1 MSISVTELTHRIKR
15 HLEPSFKGITVQGE
29 ISNFKAQSSGHYYF
43 TLKDEGSQISVSFFN
58 AVRYKFP
65 RIPKDGDKVILLG
78 DITVYGPRGNYQ
90 LVACGLK
97 FVGVGDLLLRFHQ
110 LKIEIQELGWF
121 NKEAKKSLPDHPKTI
136 GVITSPTGAVIQDI
150 IHVLSRRRRNFH
162 LILYPV
168 KVQGEGAKEE
178 IAQAINE
185 MNRYNL
191 VDVMI
196 VGRGGGS
203 IEDLWAFN
211 EKIVAEAIFHS
222 KIPIISAVG
231 HETDFTI
238 ADFVADVRA
247 PTPSSAAEMVCPK
260 SVDLLERFLNLQKRL
275 DQRMEGHL
283 SQLQQGLDGALKHPF
298 VRGIRILHPFIQQTD
313 HMIDSLDFQLRS
325 LFSNVKNR
333 LEVLT
338 LSIRGLEPK
347 QIIKEQK
354 NSLLQV
360 EENLKN
366 TLLQHLANQKKELE
380 ILTFRLEAL
389 DPAKKL
395 EEWKNSL
402 LQVEEN
408 LKNTLLQHL
417 ANQKKEL
424 EILTLRLEALDPAK
438 KLEEWKHRFSRLIDH
453 LKALNPKQILQRGFC
468 IPQNKKGAILC
479 GVEQVQDGEEIDLL
493 FYNGTIGAHVH
504 GIRSSLQTT

>member
-58 AVRYKFP
+58 AVRYKLP
-65 RIPKDGDKVILLG
+65 RVPKDGDKVILLG
-78 DITVYGPRGNYQ
+78 DISVYGPRGNYQ
-90 LVACGLK
+90 LVANGLK
-97 FVGVGDLLLRFHQ
+97 FVGVGDLLLKFHQ

-121 NKEAKKSLPDHPKTI
+121 NKESKKTLPHHPKTI

-150 IHVLSRRRRNFH
+150 IHVLSRRLRNFH

-178 IAQAINE
+178 IAQAISE

-191 VDVMI
+191 VDVLI

-260 SVDLLERFLNLQKRL
+260 SVDLLERFLHLEKRL
-275 DQRMEGHL
+275 DQTIEGHL
-283 SQLQQGLDGALKHPF
+283 SQLQQGLEQALKHPF
-298 VRGIRILHPFIQQTD
+298 VRGVRILHPFLQQMD

-325 LFSNVKNR
+325 LFSSTKNR

-338 LSIRGLEPK
+338 LSIRGLEPR

-354 NSLLQV
+354 NSLFLM
-360 EENLKN
+360 EENFKN
-366 TLLQHLANQKKELE
+366 TLLQNLSNRRKELQ

-395 EEWKNSL
+395 NDWKN
-402 LQVEEN
+402 
-408 LKNTLLQHL
+408 
-417 ANQKKEL
+417 
-424 EILTLRLEALDPAK
+424 
-438 KLEEWKHRFSRLIDH
+438 RFSRLVDH
-453 LKALNPKQILQRGFC
+453 LKALNPKQVLKRGFC
-468 IPQNKKGAILC
+468 IPQNKKGVILN
-479 GVEQVQDGEEIDLL
+479 GVEQIQDGEEIDLL